1 MCGFIN
7 SILVTTP
14 MSVMGFFW
22 SNSTANPWCARTG
35 AEADNRTKASRQAV
49 NEVSL
54 IVAPPTSDRELA
66 FLYNLA
72 FVRSRKMILQYRV
85 RLLGRTGTLACPV

>member
-35 AEADNRTKASRQAV
+35 AEADNRTKARRQAV
-49 NEVSL
+49 NELSL

-66 FLYNLA
+66 FLYNLG
-72 FVRSRKMILQYRV
+72 FVRSSRMILWEGFS
-85 RLLGRTGTLACPV
+85 LLGRTGIPACPG